1 MINAEIEI
9 DVSVINL
16 FLDSCANKDDFKLG
30 V

>member
-1 MINAEIEI
+1 MINAGIEI

-16 FLDSCANKDDFKLG
+16 FLDSCANKNDFKLG